1 MEPTIV
7 STSTGSISIAY
18 DYSPYLERIA
28 SSLER
33 IVVAST
39 TTGIRH
45 VGPYDWV
52 LPTEIYE
59 WYRQDLSAL
68 ISSTATINTLFSNI
82 NTITN
87 NLPRFL

>member
-1 MEPTIV
+1 MEPTVV
-7 STSTGSISIAY
+7 STGTGSISIAY
-18 DYSPYLERIA
+18 DYSPLLERIA
-28 SSLER
+28 TALET
-33 IVVAST
+33 IAVAST

-52 LPTEIYE
+52 APTQIDD
-59 WYRQDLSAL
+59 WYKQDLSSL

-87 NLPRFL
+87 NLPKFL

>member
-33 IVVAST
+33 IAIAST

-52 LPTEIYE
+52 APTEIYD
-59 WYRQDLSAL
+59 WYRQDLSSL

-87 NLPRFL
+87 SLPRFL